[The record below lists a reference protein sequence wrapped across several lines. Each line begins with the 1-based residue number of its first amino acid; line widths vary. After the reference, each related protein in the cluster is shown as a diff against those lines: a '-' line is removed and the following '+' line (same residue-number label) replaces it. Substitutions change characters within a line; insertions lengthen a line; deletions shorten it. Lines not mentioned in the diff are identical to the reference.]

1 MKNNPAFK
9 YFLISIFALIVMY
22 IFIELVNYGYERLTR
37 FTVEP
42 NSDHDKMMFDDDFQL
57 ESKDFFD
64 FRNAKLKV
72 FRKGT
77 NFKELIDSTEVG
89 YSRKDF
95 DIVVKAHQYDP
106 VCLLK
111 FGKPILVN
119 SEWKIMLTN
128 GKEFKITDIDFKFIN
143 SGSKGYCI
151 LKSYKINDLK
161 YIYKNNMYYFIQ

>member
-1 MKNNPAFK
+1 
-9 YFLISIFALIVMY
+9 MY
-22 IFIELVNYGYERLTR
+22 ILIEFVNYGYKRVTR
-37 FTVEP
+37 FIVER
-42 NSDHDKMMFDDDFQL
+42 NCDQDEMMFYDDFQL

-77 NFKELIDSTEVG
+77 NFKELIDSTEVE

-111 FGKPILVN
+111 FGKPILAN
-119 SEWKIMLTN
+119 AEWKIILTN
-128 GKEFKITDIDFKFIN
+128 GKEFEITDIDFKFIN
-143 SGSKGYCI
+143 SGSKGYCV

-161 YIYKNNMYYFIQ
+161 YIHKNDMYYFIQ